1 MAKKNIGDAI
11 KKEVKSVAKKAE
23 NVNSL
28 IVDVRDIQ
36 ISKIKANENN
46 FFSVEEDEK
55 FASLV
60 ESIKENGVVEPVIV
74 VDDGD
79 GTYTMISGHRR
90 MKASQ
95 VVGNKTIPARIKH
108 SLDEKDK
115 MIYLIDTNMTVRDL
129 SVADIINAIKQ
140 YEALI
145 KEFDIKI
152 EGRKTAWIGKRI
164 GMSDRQVSKYMSL
177 EKIDDRIKALFDER
191 IIGLKQASDLAVL
204 DPEKQEKAYIELK
217 GIIAKAEEEK
227 PGEEIKIV
235 DKIIQEIK
243 DELTGKK
250 EEVTETVKPEQKAE
264 GETATVEEKPVT
276 DFTDLGNGEKVEGKE
291 PDFSELNNGE
301 ENLPFTGNETTPEK
315 EDETIIDTPAVKI
328 ASLSNIKKNVTELIR
343 LCKMEMFENDF
354 ETKLEL
360 EKCMGV
366 IENTITALE
375 KKQSS
380 AETE

>member
-28 IVDVRDIQ
+28 SVDVRDIQ

-177 EKIDDRIKALFDER
+177 EKLDDRIKALFDEHV
-191 IIGLKQASDLAVL
+191 IGLQQASTLAVL

-217 GIIAKAEEEK
+217 GIIAKAEEEN
-227 PGEEIKIV
+227 PGEEVKIV
-235 DKIIQEIK
+235 DRVIQEIK
-243 DELTGKK
+243 NEVTGKK
-250 EEVTETVKPEQKAE
+250 EEVTETVEPEQKAE
-264 GETATVEEKPVT
+264 GETATVEENPVV

-301 ENLPFTGNETTPEK
+301 ENLPFTGNETAPEK
-315 EDETIIDTPAVKI
+315 EEKPEIKV
-328 ASLSNIKKNVTELIR
+328 ASLKMIKKNVFELIN
-343 LCKMEMFENDF
+343 LCDCEIFENDKVTVGIL
-354 ETKLEL
+354 EMCKNKLED
-360 EKCMGV
+360 
-366 IENTITALE
+366 TIAKLGDKSNSE
-375 KKQSS
+375 
-380 AETE
+380 ETE

>member
-28 IVDVRDIQ
+28 SVDVRDIQ

-115 MIYLIDTNMTVRDL
+115 MIYATHGHNINCDRLPPLHKGDILLHGHTHIPDCKEMPSFTYINPGSVSIPKENSEHSYMTLEGNQL
-129 SVADIINAIKQ
+129 SWKN
-140 YEALI
+140 
-145 KEFDIKI
+145 
-152 EGRKTAWIGKRI
+152 
-164 GMSDRQVSKYMSL
+164 
-177 EKIDDRIKALFDER
+177 
-191 IIGLKQASDLAVL
+191 L
-204 DPEKQEKAYIELK
+204 D
-217 GIIAKAEEEK
+217 G
-227 PGEEIKIV
+227 
-235 DKIIQEIK
+235 
-243 DELTGKK
+243 
-250 EEVTETVKPEQKAE
+250 
-264 GETATVEEKPVT
+264 VEYNSYT
-276 DFTDLGNGEKVEGKE
+276 L
-291 PDFSELNNGE
+291 
-301 ENLPFTGNETTPEK
+301 
-315 EDETIIDTPAVKI
+315 
-328 ASLSNIKKNVTELIR
+328 
-343 LCKMEMFENDF
+343 
-354 ETKLEL
+354 
-360 EKCMGV
+360 
-366 IENTITALE
+366 
-375 KKQSS
+375 
-380 AETE
+380 

>member
-11 KKEVKSVAKKAE
+11 KKEVKNVAKKAE

-28 IVDVRDIQ
+28 SVDVRDIQ

-177 EKIDDRIKALFDER
+177 EKLDDRIKALFDEHV
-191 IIGLKQASDLAVL
+191 IGLQQASSLAVL

-217 GIIAKAEEEK
+217 GIIAKAEEEN
-227 PGEEIKIV
+227 PGEEVKIV
-235 DKIIQEIK
+235 DRVIQEIK
-243 DELTGKK
+243 NEVTGKK
-250 EEVTETVKPEQKAE
+250 EEVTETVEPEQKAE
-264 GETATVEEKPVT
+264 DETATVEEKPVT

-301 ENLPFTGNETTPEK
+301 EKLPFTGNETASEK
-315 EDETIIDTPAVKI
+315 EEKPEIKV
-328 ASLSNIKKNVTELIR
+328 ASLKMIKKNVFELIN
-343 LCKMEMFENDF
+343 LCDCEIFENDKVTVGIL
-354 ETKLEL
+354 EMCKNKLED
-360 EKCMGV
+360 
-366 IENTITALE
+366 TIAKLGDKSNSE
-375 KKQSS
+375 
-380 AETE
+380 ETE

>member
-28 IVDVRDIQ
+28 SVDVRDIQ

-177 EKIDDRIKALFDER
+177 EKLDDRIKALFDEHV
-191 IIGLKQASDLAVL
+191 IGLQQASTLAVL

-217 GIIAKAEEEK
+217 GIIAKAEEEN
-227 PGEEIKIV
+227 PGEEVKIV
-235 DKIIQEIK
+235 DRIIQQIK

-250 EEVTETVKPEQKAE
+250 EEVTETVEPEQKAE

-291 PDFSELNNGE
+291 PDFSELNSGE
-301 ENLPFTGNETTPEK
+301 ENLPFTGNETAPEK
-315 EDETIIDTPAVKI
+315 EEKPEIKV
-328 ASLSNIKKNVTELIR
+328 ASLKMIKKNVFELIN
-343 LCKMEMFENDF
+343 LCDCEIFENDKVTVGIL
-354 ETKLEL
+354 EMCKNKLED
-360 EKCMGV
+360 
-366 IENTITALE
+366 TIAKLGDKSNSE
-375 KKQSS
+375 
-380 AETE
+380 ETE